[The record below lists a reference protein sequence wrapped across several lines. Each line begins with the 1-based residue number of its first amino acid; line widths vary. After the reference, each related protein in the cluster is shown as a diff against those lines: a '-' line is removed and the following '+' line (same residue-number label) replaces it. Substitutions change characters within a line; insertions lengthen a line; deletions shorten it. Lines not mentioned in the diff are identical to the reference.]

1 MKKIF
6 FEAVPFD
13 KGEVTLALE
22 SGVDAVIAEAEHL
35 EAVRALS
42 KIPVLDA
49 GELEFVALKDK
60 SDEEETV
67 RLLAQGRTVILREGW
82 EIIPVENILAQS
94 GGEIISTRTRHAM
107 AIHLKTAVMND
118 GRIIAEQMTMIA
130 NAGAYSAGTSS
141 VVWVSGGKFFKKHKM
156 PNLRFIGYLV
166 FTNTP
171 VSGVMRGFGSLQ

>member
-22 SGVDAVIAEAEHL
+22 SGVDAVIAEAEYL

-94 GGEIISTRTRHAM
+94 GGLAVEAAGLDRARLAAGILERGVATVVVTPQGAGD
-107 AIHLKTAVMND
+107 LKSIVRELKLSQGVLPLETA
-118 GRIIAEQMTMIA
+118 G
-130 NAGAYSAGTSS
+130 
-141 VVWVSGGKFFKKHKM
+141 W
-156 PNLRFIGYLV
+156 
-166 FTNTP
+166 
-171 VSGVMRGFGSLQ
+171 